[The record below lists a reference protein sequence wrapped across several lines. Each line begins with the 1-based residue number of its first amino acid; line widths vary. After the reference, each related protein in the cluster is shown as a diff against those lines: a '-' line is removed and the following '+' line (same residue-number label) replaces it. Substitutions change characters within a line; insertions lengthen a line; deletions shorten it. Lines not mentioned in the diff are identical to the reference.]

1 MHTYLNVKTFQAEPW
16 NRDRTSANW
25 LFRSDH
31 ASDFGVT
38 VPL

>member
-1 MHTYLNVKTFQAEPW
+1 MVAVTQASQ
-16 NRDRTSANW
+16 NDKNW

-38 VPL
+38 MPLL